1 MYILSKKHTRE
12 RRRLFEAAEKNLADI
27 ENQGIP
33 LAAAVPLTNE
43 TAEIS
48 EEIRDISPGEIFEV
62 AQNEF
67 QLLQIGETF
76 PDDDLQPILNSDP
89 NMYSVVVEADELPLA
104 GKFWTNLLYKSL

>member
-33 LAAAVPLTNE
+33 LAEPLPAAVPLTNA

-48 EEIRDISPGEIFEV
+48 EEIRDISPGEVFEV

-104 GKFWTNLLYKSL
+104 G